1 VGKSVLD
8 ADGVVKVKPM
18 QKRIHSQ
25 LVYSVAALSIV
36 LALIGAL
43 AAGCGGSTGSKSN
56 NPAGSGT
63 TSSGSGTTSSGSG
76 TTSGTT
82 TSKSGWG

>member
-1 VGKSVLD
+1 VGNLFGRRGRNTGRVMR
-8 ADGVVKVKPM
+8 KP
-18 QKRIHSQ
+18 IHSQ

-63 TSSGSGTTSSGSG
+63 TSSGSGTTS
-76 TTSGTT
+76 GTT